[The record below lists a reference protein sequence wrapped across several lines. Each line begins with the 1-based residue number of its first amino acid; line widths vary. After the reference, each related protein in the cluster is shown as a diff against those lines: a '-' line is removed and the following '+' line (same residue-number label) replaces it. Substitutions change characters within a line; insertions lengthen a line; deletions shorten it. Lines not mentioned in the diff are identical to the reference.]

1 MTWAKNTSKILW
13 KFDNGVKRTCTHSHG
28 HADGL
33 LISDIPFAIGLS
45 RSLIFCVLNMTGFSA
60 SDPVKFQSL
69 MQSLDF
75 QYQARASGIA
85 QHAELRRVEIEKE
98 KLEKANGS

>member
-1 MTWAKNTSKILW
+1 
-13 KFDNGVKRTCTHSHG
+13 
-28 HADGL
+28 
-33 LISDIPFAIGLS
+33 
-45 RSLIFCVLNMTGFSA
+45 MTGFSA